1 MQRNGRNGEKRL
13 GGRFEF
19 ADAKFGILN
28 CCSFIKSLRLQ
39 TSFMGPLQAIERKK
53 AKGKGRG
60 GRGKGRLLL
69 GRGKG
74 KGKGCR
80 KGRGRAAQSEN
91 SALRRRLSFNGVDSN
106 QASPMGSQ
114 QVHQGDS
121 AAPATPK
128 IDNDDATME
137 IDPPNVEPVPSSAV
151 SDAAAAA
158 SDDVSVEPTVVCCS
172 QLGSLDLFTAESE
185 PADDVVPAVAKNE
198 SGEASEDPTAGDVM
212 PQAAAL
218 APEPEPDAP
227 SETPAEAA
235 SSARGPNVHR
245 TPDELHLITPPSCSI
260 HLNCNLA
267 LTKTDLD

>member
-1 MQRNGRNGEKRL
+1 
-13 GGRFEF
+13 
-19 ADAKFGILN
+19 
-28 CCSFIKSLRLQ
+28 
-39 TSFMGPLQAIERKK
+39 MGPLQANERKK
-53 AKGKGRG
+53 AKGKGKGKGRG

-128 IDNDDATME
+128 IDNDDANME
-137 IDPPNVEPVPSSAV
+137 IDPPNVDPVPSPADV
-151 SDAAAAA
+151 EMPMQFSDAAAAA
-158 SDDVSVEPTVVCCS
+158 SDDVSVVCCS

-185 PADDVVPAVAKNE
+185 PAAVVPAVANE
-198 SGEASEDPTAGDVM
+198 NGDACLNLLWHRSPSQMLPVRLLLLR
-212 PQAAAL
+212 PLHQHEGQTFT
-218 APEPEPDAP
+218 EPLM
-227 SETPAEAA
+227 
-235 SSARGPNVHR
+235 N
-245 TPDELHLITPPSCSI
+245 SI
-260 HLNCNLA
+260 
-267 LTKTDLD
+267 

>member
-1 MQRNGRNGEKRL
+1 M
-13 GGRFEF
+13 
-19 ADAKFGILN
+19 
-28 CCSFIKSLRLQ
+28 
-39 TSFMGPLQAIERKK
+39 
-53 AKGKGRG
+53 
-60 GRGKGRLLL
+60 LL

-80 KGRGRAAQSEN
+80 KGRGKGRAAQSEN
-91 SALRRRLSFNGVDSN
+91 SALRRRLSFNGVDSD

-128 IDNDDATME
+128 IDNDDANME
-137 IDPPNVEPVPSSAV
+137 IDPPNVDPVPSPADVEMPMQFSGDV
-151 SDAAAAA
+151 AAAA
-158 SDDVSVEPTVVCCS
+158 SDDVSVVCCS
-172 QLGSLDLFTAESE
+172 QLGSLDLLTADAMSQS
-185 PADDVVPAVAKNE
+185 AV
-198 SGEASEDPTAGDVM
+198 
-212 PQAAAL
+212 

-227 SETPAEAA
+227 SETPAAEPA

-267 LTKTDLD
+267 LTKIDLD

>member
-1 MQRNGRNGEKRL
+1 M
-13 GGRFEF
+13 
-19 ADAKFGILN
+19 
-28 CCSFIKSLRLQ
+28 
-39 TSFMGPLQAIERKK
+39 P
-53 AKGKGRG
+53 
-60 GRGKGRLLL
+60 L

-80 KGRGRAAQSEN
+80 KGRGKGRAAQSEN

-172 QLGSLDLFTAESE
+172 QLGSLE
-185 PADDVVPAVAKNE
+185 PADGVVPAVANNE
-198 SGEASEDPTAGDVM
+198 NGEASEDPTAGDVV
-212 PQAAAL
+212 PQSAAV

-235 SSARGPNVHR
+235 SARGPNVHR

-267 LTKTDLD
+267 LTKIDLD

>member
-1 MQRNGRNGEKRL
+1 
-13 GGRFEF
+13 
-19 ADAKFGILN
+19 
-28 CCSFIKSLRLQ
+28 
-39 TSFMGPLQAIERKK
+39 
-53 AKGKGRG
+53 
-60 GRGKGRLLL
+60 
-69 GRGKG
+69 
-74 KGKGCR
+74 
-80 KGRGRAAQSEN
+80 
-91 SALRRRLSFNGVDSN
+91 
-106 QASPMGSQ
+106 MGSQ

-185 PADDVVPAVAKNE
+185 PADDVVPAVANNE

-235 SSARGPNVHR
+235 SARGPNVHR

-267 LTKTDLD
+267 LTKTDLDWPFFFCIVKFQNMIDDAPYIRQTAHDTHTHTHLTWFDFSFFYSSQNIFMVDRQDILNLTDTTDWQWYG

>member
-91 SALRRRLSFNGVDSN
+91 SAIRRRLKL
-106 QASPMGSQ
+106 QW
-114 QVHQGDS
+114 
-121 AAPATPK
+121 
-128 IDNDDATME
+128 
-137 IDPPNVEPVPSSAV
+137 
-151 SDAAAAA
+151 
-158 SDDVSVEPTVVCCS
+158 C
-172 QLGSLDLFTAESE
+172 
-185 PADDVVPAVAKNE
+185 
-198 SGEASEDPTAGDVM
+198 
-212 PQAAAL
+212 
-218 APEPEPDAP
+218 
-227 SETPAEAA
+227 
-235 SSARGPNVHR
+235 
-245 TPDELHLITPPSCSI
+245 
-260 HLNCNLA
+260 
-267 LTKTDLD
+267 